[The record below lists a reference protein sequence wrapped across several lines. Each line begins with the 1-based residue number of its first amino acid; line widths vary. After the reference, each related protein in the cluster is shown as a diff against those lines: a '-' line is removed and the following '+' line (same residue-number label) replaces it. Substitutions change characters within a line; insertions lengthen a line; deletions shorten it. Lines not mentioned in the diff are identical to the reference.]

1 MYVFFDIYWA
11 GLINHVSQMMTPASS
26 PRKWLHRFAL
36 LVAGA
41 TFVLI
46 FIGGLVTSTD
56 SGLSVPDWP
65 NTYGHFM
72 FSYPLSQMVGGI
84 LYEHGHRMV
93 ASVVGMLM
101 VILAAWLWWQEP
113 RRWVK
118 RLGLIALLLVIL
130 QGVLGGLTVLFLL
143 PTPISVAHGTLAQT
157 FFGLTICLA
166 LFTSPEW
173 GKPLA
178 KRQDTQRPP
187 LAVLAMVTT
196 AAIFLQL
203 ILGAV
208 MRHTKSGLAIPDFPL
223 AFGRLIPP
231 FDSAGIAIH
240 FAHRLGAVVVTALV
254 IWTVS
259 RVLRHYHEQAALY
272 RPAVLLAI
280 GVLLQIT
287 LGGLTIWSQKA
298 VLPTTAH
305 VATGAL
311 VLAASLVLT
320 VRAQQYLSVPTR
332 VPAEEMA
339 ATLPGASG
347 A

>member
-1 MYVFFDIYWA
+1 
-11 GLINHVSQMMTPASS
+11 MTSASS
-26 PRKWLHRFAL
+26 SGKWLHRFAL

-65 NTYGHFM
+65 NTYGYFM

-84 LYEHGHRMV
+84 LYEHGHRMA
-93 ASVVGMLM
+93 ASIVGMLM
-101 VILAAWLWWQEP
+101 VILAAWLWWKEP

-118 RLGLIALLLVIL
+118 RLGLVALLLVIL

-143 PTPISVAHGTLAQT
+143 PTPISVAHGTLAQS
-157 FFGLTICLA
+157 FFGLTVCLA

-173 GKPLA
+173 GKPRV
-178 KRQDTQRPP
+178 KRPDAQRPP
-187 LAVLAMVTT
+187 LFVLAVATT

-231 FDSAGIAIH
+231 FDSTGIVIH
-240 FAHRLGAVVVTALV
+240 FAHRLGALVVTALV
-254 IWTVS
+254 IWTVT
-259 RVLRHYHEQAALY
+259 RVLRHHQEETALY

-280 GVLLQIT
+280 GLLLQLT
-287 LGGLTIWSQKA
+287 LGALTIWSQKA
-298 VLPTTAH
+298 VIPTTAH

-311 VLAASLVLT
+311 VLAAAIVLS
-320 VRAQQYLSVPTR
+320 VRAYQHLSVPMR
-332 VPAEEMA
+332 VPAGEMA

-347 A
+347 V